1 MTTPS
6 GTMFRRRETRS
17 FGSLAPLS
25 PPAYAS
31 PGEALLTNPS
41 LSPSPRPRSPHL
53 LGCVLTP
60 WGAQWDLHFHK
71 PKPELDA
78 EGFKE
83 GEEVKE
89 GVKDEDTADAEAYL
103 TLLPYSRC
111 HIRCARIHARIEIRV
126 VRWIHIPSTRL
137 PAVENGVEVEA
148 EVENADTRGLAD
160 AGQAYAGDED
170 EEELAF
176 EGGGGTHTSAGAN
189 ADRVGGAVRGAWPPL
204 E

>member
-6 GTMFRRRETRS
+6 GTMFRRRETQS

-31 PGEALLTNPS
+31 PGEALLTNPPS
-41 LSPSPRPRSPHL
+41 PPSPRPRSPHL

-60 WGAQWDLHFHK
+60 WGAQGDLHFHK

-89 GVKDEDTADAEAYL
+89 GVKDEDTADAEAFSAL
-103 TLLPYSRC
+103 S
-111 HIRCARIHARIEIRV
+111 IE
-126 VRWIHIPSTRL
+126 
-137 PAVENGVEVEA
+137 VENGVEVEA